1 MALLSCCSAGT
12 PLNETQVIAVT
23 DIAGSLKELVLLALG
38 TKDGDEECVH
48 RLGSALGS
56 EQALA
61 GVVDFF
67 SGEFE
72 AV

>member
-1 MALLSCCSAGT
+1 MLLPHCTADS
-12 PLNETQVIAVT
+12 PLNETQVIALSDV
-23 DIAGSLKELVLLALG
+23 AGSLRELVHLALG
-38 TKDGDEECVH
+38 ARDGDEACAG

-56 EQALA
+56 GQAVC

-72 AV
+72 V